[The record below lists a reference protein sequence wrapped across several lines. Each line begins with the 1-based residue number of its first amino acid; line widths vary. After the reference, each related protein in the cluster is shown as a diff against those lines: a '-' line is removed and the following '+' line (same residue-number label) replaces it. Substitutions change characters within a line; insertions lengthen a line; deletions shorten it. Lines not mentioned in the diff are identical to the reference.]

1 MGIPAAR
8 LGDSFSASRAKD
20 IFEVIEE
27 FAFPVRYRVFEGRSN
42 AVLKPSC
49 GRTLAVIATG

>member
-1 MGIPAAR
+1 MR
-8 LGDSFSASRAKD
+8 HTLKKVTNN
-20 IFEVIEE
+20 EVIEE

-49 GRTLAVIATG
+49 RRTLAVIATG